1 MTPKEYKYVL
11 DCIEHEGFD
20 YAFTSYSHFDEIKDE
35 VFHRLRNAYLDAR
48 EALSEYVGAEE

>member
-11 DCIEHEGFD
+11 DCIEYEGFD

-35 VFHRLRNAYLDAR
+35 EFHRLRNAYLDAR